1 MKSVENSCPVI
12 AITGGIGSGKSTAS
26 KFFQEQGAFIIN
38 ADYIAKNILWKNE
51 AVHQKVIDEFGSEIC
66 GIDGKISKKLLSK
79 KIFQSRET
87 IRKINAVIHPPVRKE
102 IRETVSRVK
111 LSGKYTMIAV
121 ESALV
126 FESGIERDFD
136 VVVTV
141 AADDELRIK
150 RAVNQ
155 NIVSP
160 ESVLQRMKLQD
171 SQEDNIKKSDYVIYN
186 NKTISALR
194 KESLKIIE
202 NILGH
207 NFVQ

>member
-1 MKSVENSCPVI
+1 M
-12 AITGGIGSGKSTAS
+12 
-26 KFFQEQGAFIIN
+26 
-38 ADYIAKNILWKNE
+38 
-51 AVHQKVIDEFGSEIC
+51 
-66 GIDGKISKKLLSK
+66 SK
-79 KIFQSRET
+79 KIFKKRET
-87 IRKINAVIHPPVRKE
+87 IRKINTSIHQPVRKE
-102 IRETVSRVK
+102 IGETVGRVK
-111 LSGKYTMIAV
+111 SSGKYTMIAV

-155 NIVSP
+155 NIGSR

-202 NILGH
+202 NILDP